1 MQERG
6 YIAMKKR
13 VIVFVSLSIWIF
25 GVSLSGIAAAAEKGF
40 PNKELTVIVS
50 LAAGGPRDIV
60 ARGVSQVMSKYLGVP
75 MVVSNMPGAGGARG
89 MNALYQAV
97 PDGYTIGLG
106 TTSDVIAQ
114 ILEKQDYDMRNY
126 SILGTATTSTF
137 MIYVKSDSPFKS
149 SAPGTVGPIMLLA
162 REKIPI
168 RVIGGFKNVNEATY
182 SMLRGEGEL
191 VGTQAVSAVPLVKAG
206 EMRPILAFVRQR
218 LPDYPEVQTVAEMG
232 YEDIA
237 DVATMDTCL
246 MGPPKVPK
254 ERVKILEDAL
264 MKTLKDPE
272 FLKWAKT
279 VAAENKPLNSED
291 TIKGML
297 GLFKSLE
304 PYKEEIVKYTKQ

>member
-1 MQERG
+1 
-6 YIAMKKR
+6 
-13 VIVFVSLSIWIF
+13 
-25 GVSLSGIAAAAEKGF
+25 
-40 PNKELTVIVS
+40 VS

-149 SAPGTVGPIMLLA
+149 VKDFKIFGKRVRIPTFNASAPGTVGPIMLLA